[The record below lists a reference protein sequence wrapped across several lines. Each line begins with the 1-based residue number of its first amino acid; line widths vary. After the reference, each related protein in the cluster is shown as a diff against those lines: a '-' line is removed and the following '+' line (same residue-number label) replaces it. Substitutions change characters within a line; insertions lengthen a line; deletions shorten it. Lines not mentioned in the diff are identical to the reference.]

1 MELYK
6 RISMKDM
13 LAQTLYLL
21 MKEIPFD
28 KITIKQISAKTGVIR
43 GTFYNHFYDKLEAL
57 EYLTYTILLDS
68 KSYNGK
74 ISDYNSL
81 LKEILKSIEKEKEFF
96 QHCFQVEGQNGFES
110 ILTNVFYQ
118 LISNY
123 IEMQKI
129 NFEDNRLDKELFIQI
144 NVNTIVFVIKTWMT
158 KKYNKNSDEIY
169 ALFELILSKSSK
181 DIIEELKQ
189 TQQL

>member
-6 RISMKDM
+6 RISMKVM
-13 LAQTLYLL
+13 LAQSLYLL
-21 MKEIPFD
+21 MMEMPFD
-28 KITIKQISAKTGVIR
+28 KITIKQIGAKTGVIR

-68 KSYNGK
+68 KSYSEK

-81 LKEILKSIEKEKEFF
+81 LKEILKSIEKEKEYF
-96 QHCFQVEGQNGFES
+96 QHCFQVEGQNGLS

-129 NFEDNRLDKELFIQI
+129 NFEDNCLDKELFIQI

-181 DIIEELKQ
+181 DIIDELKQ
-189 TQQL
+189 TQ

>member
-13 LAQTLYLL
+13 LAQSLYLL
-21 MKEIPFD
+21 MMEMPFD

-68 KSYNGK
+68 KSYSEK

-81 LKEILKSIEKEKEFF
+81 LKEILKSIEKEKEYF
-96 QHCFQVEGQNGFES
+96 QHCFQVEGQNGLS

-129 NFEDNRLDKELFIQI
+129 NFEDNCLDKELFIQI

-181 DIIEELKQ
+181 DIIDELKQ
-189 TQQL
+189 TGALK